1 MVVQRGS
8 GPRGSLLDPV
18 FDARDWRR
26 GPDDSISPRCA
37 RTLIAVVRVGGA
49 RCREDG
55 RFAGRLS
62 GVGQLLHT
70 QLLRDDAHSGL
81 RRGHETAVQPVVR

>member
-1 MVVQRGS
+1 MHCGRVGADDGMLARMIVRRGS
-8 GPRGSLLDPV
+8 GPRGSFLAPV
-18 FDARDWRR
+18 CDVGDLRR
-26 GPDDSISPRCA
+26 GLEHAISRRCA
-37 RTLIAVVRVGGA
+37 RTVIAVVRVGGA

-70 QLLRDDAHSGL
+70 
-81 RRGHETAVQPVVR
+81 